1 MIVKHVFNMPLSVE
15 RMIRSLGTVSTSHV
29 LMLWAPVVRLGNCGV
44 LRRHQPFSLGR
55 LPDSGADSYP
65 QFAVDK
71 QKLFAHSSLIRQKK
85 QRPTF
90 VTQNSASFA
99 CLFGVVLL
107 NHTPIASVAICIV
120 ARLCDCLIVSILRM
134 RSSSFM
140 MILGDWGPPQRVK
153 KSGFPKEG
161 NPDFLQMYGHLPC
174 LRILNAAV
182 MLFLL
187 LTLFI
192 SSKDYKFEPQLG
204 REGILSI
211 SSLLMIP
218 LYSSYSCNAFIS
230 LPFDQPPT

>member
-1 MIVKHVFNMPLSVE
+1 MGHGGQNRNCDEL
-15 RMIRSLGTVSTSHV
+15 RIR
-29 LMLWAPVVRLGNCGV
+29 
-44 LRRHQPFSLGR
+44 QPFSLAQ
-55 LPDSGADSYP
+55 LLDSNDDACL
-65 QFAVDK
+65 QFAINK
-71 QKLFAHSSLIRQKK
+71 RKLFAHSFLIQHKEHS
-85 QRPTF
+85 TL
-90 VTQNSASFA
+90 TYLA
-99 CLFGVVLL
+99 VVLL
-107 NHTPIASVAICIV
+107 NHTPRTFVSIRAVN
-120 ARLCDCLIVSILRM
+120 RLNGHLIISILRM

-182 MLFLL
+182 MFFLL

-192 SSKDYKFEPQLG
+192 SSKDYKFESHLG
-204 REGILSI
+204 RDGILSI

-218 LYSSYSCNAFIS
+218 LYSSYSCHAFIS